1 MAKLVDVYRTEKQPS
16 MDKRQ
21 LPLIIDE
28 NLTMVMDLSG
38 MGIVC
43 DSPMVRGKELDEFLR
58 KFNVLSPSEIK
69 SAFEVTMKDLLRILS
84 QTIPCVGCRRSVERL
99 FYQLMKSGHPALDP
113 LYVSSEGVLSI
124 RKEQLES
131 PQVLCTLLH
140 GHSSRLISL
149 VDSQPRSKKSH
160 RCNLHSLDS
169 QRSRPVTSAWVD
181 VWECMRPQCKEEV
194 VVIESSTLLTTLEN
208 YLRKHRFCGE
218 CRTKVLKAYT
228 LLVEEPDPCRE
239 KGYVPALY
247 LGIKR
252 CIPEKHIH
260 LQTRT
265 AYIANL
271 ITRAEPELMGSRRER
286 HAKTLEIA
294 QEEVLTCLGLC
305 VYERLH
311 RINLRLREEEC
322 TCQVL
327 AAVAIEALCRNF
339 EMAVEVKQGVSQ
351 LELLYEQITKEE
363 LAKQQKKE
371 HKKQKR
377 RKKKERRAEQD
388 EKENNCECESEENG
402 DHNTEELYN
411 SCMCLDPKPSLQSTE
426 RHKLQVL
433 DRKSKG
439 SPTCYCEVCI
449 RRKKDKGQITGS
461 VDDQSNKGNRV
472 VEKLQQQQLQHSR
485 KTGTSCSSRDVTSN
499 NNNNSTPPL
508 SQQSLSPCQ
517 SCKSAQDLVETSHSC
532 NGNWSSSEHSQ
543 DCGYS
548 SENNNGCCDTGSGSS
563 SLPSSPEGSEIACSD
578 GFCNHEGECHGD
590 RSCEIQVC
598 DRTRQVSSVNTH
610 HNSKAAPGGL
620 TLTLEQM
627 LEESYSSDEE
637 CYIPVEEVQEFK
649 SKMLH
654 VMEKR
659 KELRQTL
666 RKRFDELCINSPQP
680 PVYRSAHCASN

>member
-1 MAKLVDVYRTEKQPS
+1 
-16 MDKRQ
+16 
-21 LPLIIDE
+21 
-28 NLTMVMDLSG
+28 
-38 MGIVC
+38 MGLVC
-43 DSPMVRGKELDEFLR
+43 DNPMVRGKELDDFLR
-58 KFNVLSPSEIK
+58 KFSVLTSSEMK
-69 SAFEVTMKDLLRILS
+69 SAFEVTCKDLLGILS
-84 QTIPCVGCRRSVERL
+84 QSVPCVGCRRSVERL

-113 LYVSSEGVLSI
+113 LFVSPEGILSI

-131 PQVLCTLLH
+131 PQVLSTLLH

-149 VDSQPRSKKSH
+149 LESQPRSKKSR

-169 QRSRPVTSAWVD
+169 QRSRPITSAWVD

-194 VVIESSTLLTTLEN
+194 VLIESSTLLTTIEN

-218 CRTKVLKAYT
+218 CRTKVLRAYA

-322 TCQVL
+322 MCQVL

-339 EMAVEVKQGVSQ
+339 EMAVEVKQGISQ

-371 HKKQKR
+371 QKKQKR
-377 RKKKERRAEQD
+377 RKKKEKRVGHD
-388 EKENNCECESEENG
+388 EKENNFECESEENA
-402 DHNTEELYN
+402 DQNSEELFS
-411 SCMCLDPKPSLQSTE
+411 SCTCLDPKPVVQNTD

-439 SPTCYCEVCI
+439 SPTCYCEDCI
-449 RRKKDKGQITGS
+449 RRKKDKGSFAES
-461 VDDQSNKGNRV
+461 VEDQSNKAQRSV
-472 VEKLQQQQLQHSR
+472 DKQQGQHSS
-485 KTGTSCSSRDVTSN
+485 KTGANCLAGDSASN
-499 NNNNSTPPL
+499 NNSLLSSVRNSVSPFPSSATPE
-508 SQQSLSPCQ
+508 QQLSLSPCQ
-517 SCKSAQDLVETSHSC
+517 SCKSAQDLVETSAALLSTNASLKNCLRC

-563 SLPSSPEGSEIACSD
+563 SLPSSPEGSEVACSD
-578 GFCNHEGECHGD
+578 GFCNHEGECTGD
-590 RSCEIQVC
+590 RNCEPQTHYRSGHGPT
-598 DRTRQVSSVNTH
+598 DMNLNTRG
-610 HNSKAAPGGL
+610 PGGL
-620 TLTLEQM
+620 TLTLQQM
-627 LEESYSSDEE
+627 LEESCSSDEE

-649 SKMLH
+649 ARMLH

-659 KELRQTL
+659 QELRQTL
-666 RKRFDELCINSPQP
+666 RKRFDELCINPPQP
-680 PVYRSAHCASN
+680 RVHHSAHCASN